1 MAKPAQENHRRPTS
15 GCAMRVPI
23 PDEIFDGGLEEYQGF
38 DRLAIQTI
46 LALKVTAHRLENCA
60 GEWFDEY
67 GLTPAKL
74 NVLICLRAHGERAMR
89 LSEVGD
95 YLFSTRA
102 NVTGLV
108 DGLERD
114 GLVQRS
120 ANPGDRRSTLV
131 TLTAKGLDLMAQML
145 PKHFSRVRRITSGLP
160 PAEQRQL
167 IALLAKLFDALATLD
182 ESNG

>member
-1 MAKPAQENHRRPTS
+1 MT
-15 GCAMRVPI
+15 VPI
-23 PDEIFDGGLEEYQGF
+23 PDEIFDGSLEGYQGF

-60 GEWFDEY
+60 FAWFDEY

-74 NVLICLRAHGERAMR
+74 NALICLRAHGDQPMR
-89 LSEVGD
+89 LSEIGD

-102 NVTGLV
+102 NVTGLI

-114 GLVQRS
+114 GLVKRT

-131 TLTAKGLDLMAQML
+131 SLTGKSLSLLAVIL
-145 PKHFSRVRRITSGLP
+145 PKHFARVHRITSRLSSS
-160 PAEQRQL
+160 EQRQL
-167 IALLAKLFDALATLD
+167 IALLAKIFGAMGDLND
-182 ESNG
+182 SNT